1 MGKDA
6 SILKSQMQPN
16 TKRVIK
22 TINCSKS
29 YISVMFHAY
38 LVYNFKQMILMIWR
52 RLRSSGKGQGGD
64 YHQFL
69 SNCYSE
75 QNFTLENIFSTAS

>member
-38 LVYNFKQMILMIWR
+38 LIYNFK
-52 RLRSSGKGQGGD
+52 
-64 YHQFL
+64 
-69 SNCYSE
+69 
-75 QNFTLENIFSTAS
+75 